1 MSSII
6 KDVEIRVLDKLAV
19 RAVVKE
25 FRNSEETSNLDL
37 YVYDLLDENENVISS
52 DRYAFMED
60 APFKLTEEELD
71 KLTAEEIGDIGEET

>member
-1 MSSII
+1 MSNVI
-6 KDVEIRVLDKLAV
+6 KDVEIHVLDKLAV
-19 RAVVKE
+19 KAVVKE

-37 YVYDLLDENENVISS
+37 YVYDLIDEGGNIISS
-52 DRYAFMED
+52 DGYTFAED